1 MYTGPLGKPLGK
13 LSNRQTFLQVNFPTG
28 KLFYR
33 SSWQT
38 FLHGQALHGKLALKS
53 RVSRSKG
60 RGQEQSW
67 LETPPHLRKKLK
79 IQDLLPGREKLKI
92 WDLPKR
98 QKDMRSCK
106 KLKIWVLANL
116 FLHLCSSFSFHSPS
130 LCFAP
135 CNTLGLHLK
144 TIFFIYVIFSISAV
158 IFFISVVD
166 ASFFSSP
173 ASFFPKCFLPRWPI
187 AIPALPAH
195 RPERGNITLK
205 SNWIPNISASVLLLH
220 RDMCVI
226 RLLILWEKNSQNGSL
241 AFQKYL
247 TIKQIVGLRSYICT
261 DNSPLTWAFQS
272 PAWVQW
278 HWRCWEQSCSQ
289 TAWKRSWT
297 QTWKPGRR
305 SQTWRRRIQASC
317 SRVCFPRL
325 PLHSNPALVCRTFV
339 NNQF

>member
-79 IQDLLPGREKLKI
+79 IQDLLPGRKKLKI

-106 KLKIWVLANL
+106 KLKIWDLANL

-166 ASFFSSP
+166 APFFSSP
-173 ASFFPKCFLPRWPI
+173 LFQHTHLKI
-187 AIPALPAH
+187 Q
-195 RPERGNITLK
+195 EITLK
-205 SNWIPNISASVLLLH
+205 SNWIPNISASVLLLGVTAQGH
-220 RDMCVI
+220 VCDPTFNIVR
-226 RLLILWEKNSQNGSL
+226 EKNSQNGSS